1 MRISDWSSDVCS
13 SDLKQ
18 EMAERTLAMRA
29 KSLHMANVK
38 EYLDH
43 LEMNSQSP
51 QWETFV
57 NAFTINHTAFFREQH
72 HFAILAKFAKTR
84 KKPFSLWCAALSTGE
99 EPYSLAMHLAAPI
112 PAPNNG
118 LSLFTTTKTRTAP
131 VRES

>member
-84 KKPFSLWCAALSTGE
+84 KKPFSLWCAASPTEIGRA
-99 EPYSLAMHLAAPI
+99 SC
-112 PAPNNG
+112 
-118 LSLFTTTKTRTAP
+118 
-131 VRES
+131 RERVCQSV